1 MENFSQTSHSGFL
14 VFSIDTNHNFLFAMV
29 KRLPVEV
36 FENVSKFP
44 GKKSK
49 IKNFLI
55 FKKAK

>member
-1 MENFSQTSHSGFL
+1 MENFSQTLHSSFL

-44 GKKSK
+44 GKK
-49 IKNFLI
+49 IKDKKFSNF
-55 FKKAK
+55 